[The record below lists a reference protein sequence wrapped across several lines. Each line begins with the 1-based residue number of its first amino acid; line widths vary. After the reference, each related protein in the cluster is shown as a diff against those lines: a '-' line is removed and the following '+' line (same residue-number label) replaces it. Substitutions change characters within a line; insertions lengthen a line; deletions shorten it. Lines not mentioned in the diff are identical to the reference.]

1 MEGKSS
7 VVRELV
13 RTLLDGDD
21 DLTCKDLVEEGRLK
35 VTGKLLSYFKR
46 VTTL

>member
-1 MEGKSS
+1 MSWVGVSVPSLVWDEVVEGKSS

-21 DLTCKDLVEEGRLK
+21 DLTCKDLVEEAD
-35 VTGKLLSYFKR
+35 
-46 VTTL
+46 